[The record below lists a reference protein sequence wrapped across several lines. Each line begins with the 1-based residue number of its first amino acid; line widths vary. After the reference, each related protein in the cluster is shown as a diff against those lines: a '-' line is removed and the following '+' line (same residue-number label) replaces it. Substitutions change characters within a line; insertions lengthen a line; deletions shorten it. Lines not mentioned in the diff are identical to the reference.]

1 MPALGHTLVK
11 TKQEKKCQNIWT
23 SVQIKIFFF
32 YSVELLF
39 FSCLYQKFIVK
50 FMQPKL
56 DFCELSLFSLKLI

>member
-11 TKQEKKCQNIWT
+11 TKQEKKVSIFGQVFKLNL
-23 SVQIKIFFF
+23 FFF

-39 FSCLYQKFIVK
+39 FSCLYQKCIVK